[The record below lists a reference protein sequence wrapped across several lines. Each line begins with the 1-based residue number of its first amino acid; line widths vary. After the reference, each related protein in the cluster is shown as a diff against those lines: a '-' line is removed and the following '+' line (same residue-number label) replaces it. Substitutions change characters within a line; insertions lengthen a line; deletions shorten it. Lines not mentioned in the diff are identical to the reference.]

1 MVRDDKRD
9 FDWTVATKDRGKLM
23 VSAQIRYFLILY
35 DELNFTRA
43 AKRCG
48 VSQPS
53 LTNGIKDLESRFG
66 GKLFYRISSS
76 QSQTRPT
83 ELATALKP
91 HFKRMIDSA
100 REAQR
105 IADQLLKE
113 RPESAQK
120 FTEAA
125 P

>member
-1 MVRDDKRD
+1 MRDSDRP
-9 FDWTVATKDRGKLM
+9 VATKDCGKPM
-23 VSAQIRYFLILY
+23 VSAQIRYFLTLY

-83 ELATALKP
+83 ELAVALKP

-100 REAQR
+100 RQAQR

-113 RPESAQK
+113 RPESAEK

>member
-1 MVRDDKRD
+1 MVP
-9 FDWTVATKDRGKLM
+9 
-23 VSAQIRYFLILY
+23 AQIRYFLILY

-66 GKLFYRISSS
+66 GKLFDRVSSS

-83 ELATALKP
+83 DLAVALKP

-100 REAQR
+100 LQAER
-105 IADQLLKE
+105 IADQFLKE
-113 RPESAQK
+113 KPESAK
-120 FTEAA
+120 KLPEAA
-125 P
+125 PS

>member
-1 MVRDDKRD
+1 
-9 FDWTVATKDRGKLM
+9 M
-23 VSAQIRYFLILY
+23 VSAQIRYFLVLY

-53 LTNGIKDLESRFG
+53 LTSGIKNLESRFG
-66 GKLFYRISSS
+66 GRLFYRIRSS
-76 QSQTRPT
+76 QSQTQPT
-83 ELATALKP
+83 ALAIALKP
-91 HFKRMIDSA
+91 HFQRMIDSA
-100 REAQR
+100 RQAER

-113 RPESAQK
+113 RPESAAT
-120 FTEAA
+120 FPEAT